1 MRKKY
6 LSLFLAVAVAV
17 TSLNSS
23 AMMVAGADF
32 TSGPV
37 EVTAEEAGA
46 AVQGDTGTPAAE
58 ISAQS
63 ADFTSEGAA
72 VSDTPSVTEQ
82 PAVEPEQP
90 VTETVQPEVVTEQP
104 AAETTQ
110 PADSF
115 TSEPS
120 AVTEQPA
127 AGTAQPVPEET
138 VPEVT
143 VPEETGAPEENIVV
157 DFGDEVS
164 EEPEVLIEEEAV
176 PVENDALFASE
187 EAEVFSAGDANT
199 SVIPLD
205 RLTELALDTEY
216 TVDITE
222 PGGDAWFS
230 FTPAESG
237 AYSFYSESDSDVDSI
252 VYFYDRADITDKGER
267 VDEDDQ
273 GGGNNAFRLTRNLE
287 AGKTYYYCAQMYS
300 ADQTGTFRVCM
311 ERVPV
316 VTSITATLETSEAAA
331 GIPYSPMA
339 SIVLSSDDG
348 KSDVLDLNRVDS
360 VYSYRYDTWVSI
372 VIRDQNGQEYYVGDS
387 LPAGQYTVKFV
398 TDTLESPAY
407 TLNVAELTSSSIYYG
422 NLAVGENP
430 GTKSSER
437 NYAYYAFTPE
447 ETGIYMLR
455 NVPNLEVY
463 AQSDNGYVSVY
474 PGESGYE
481 LTAGTTYYFVL
492 WGTVSDDNGNEAE
505 ECNAE
510 LVKQRQVESVT
521 FEPKVNEAYAGLDSG
536 YDVFYGKLTVTYTG
550 ASDPYMTEN
559 AVTGMY
565 RDEDGHPIELIIED
579 GAGNYYNGWY
589 NLNPGSYN
597 VTVKC
602 GDVSSQPYTLTVRDP
617 EEAPQIYV
625 GENPVNTAAS
635 GYCWYKF
642 VPEATGTYDFNSRA
656 SMAIYEK
663 TEDGNDW
670 VNSFGSKYRLTGG
683 VSYYVG
689 FNGTAWD
696 DEGNETDHFILTIEL
711 MPELESITAVLNT
724 TEAAAGFSCN
734 LAADI
739 SLKYNNGETGT
750 ITWELGNSYD
760 NDPYGGGEITA
771 VIQDEAGNTFST
783 EDVLPAGTYTVK
795 FVRNQVESGETTLT
809 VRELTDSP
817 LYHGELK
824 LGSNPD
830 TLTLDDRYSYYSFA
844 PESTGGYILRKANAF
859 DVWEKTEE
867 GYVNIASGGGSG
879 LFELTAG
886 NTYYF
891 RFWDAFED
899 WDENGTPIYIE
910 KFDAFLEMQSEV
922 QSVTF
927 EPAVTEVYKDVDS
940 LPDAFWGK
948 LKIEYTNGEEPYE
961 TADNVFYF
969 GGDRY
974 YNPIEVIIWDADGNR
989 YSPYDNVD
997 VGEYTV
1003 SIRCGDVESDSYTLT
1018 VKTMDPAVLPVLQ
1031 VGENTVRAN
1040 SGINNWYV
1048 FTAPETG
1055 VYWFNISTGATTV
1068 RKVEEDG
1075 SYTDASDILWNNE
1088 IIEKDARYLVGFSTW
1103 SMDSADEIPLTI
1115 VRKPEVSSLEITDYS
1130 PQKLEFVEKI
1140 DYVGLDGVTA
1150 TVSFSDGTS
1159 GEYKLGDSD
1168 DFGRW
1173 LGYELCRKEAD
1184 GSYTPLGGQDVPV
1197 GDYVFRVY
1205 FGENGIE
1212 SEVCADV
1219 PVKVVTL
1226 EESVDADLPV
1236 EGEEI
1241 YENTDESQIY
1251 RFIPETGGRYQFKF
1265 NVPLTSARFFD
1276 SENNRLDVK
1285 RTDYEIFA
1293 DLEEGMTYYLYYT
1306 VDPVYYSQMR
1316 VTVNLLT
1323 RPSQLKTTALKD
1335 HYIAGLDEFTG
1346 EDMQTVV
1353 ANEDGT
1359 SRTIRGRDDVRGGYY
1374 LQYRVENGEESIGY
1388 GAKFTPGTWTVTP
1401 YLSAYA
1407 TSGSA
1412 VAAIDIP
1419 AEGTTVVA
1427 ENVDPADLPAITL
1440 GEWITVPYQGYQRIL
1455 YAFTPEKAGTYTIE
1469 DQSEYYISWGFYT
1482 PGENGLE
1489 STGYDEITLEAGK
1502 TCVAVVEFYGASAF
1516 RIVEQ
1521 EESENPEEPDIPGD
1535 PPVTEGPLT
1544 LTDGLRKVIDIQ
1556 EEGKVINC
1564 TFTPT
1569 EDGVYRIWSEDYPL
1583 IGMKD
1588 TFVELYCD
1596 GDRIYE
1602 NDDGGSDWN
1611 FDFSY
1616 YLSAG
1621 KTYTYKVR
1629 MRSEYE
1635 LGLFIL
1641 SFAKADWKQ
1650 ISNIELVEAEGNTS
1664 EDFTIH
1670 DTFSSAFNAKITY
1683 KDGTVVFEDSNV
1695 VVDDYQNTIS
1705 FNVQMAEKDDE
1716 KILYNVWYSY
1726 GMPGIDEI
1734 RETEKK
1740 QIVQKNFDSLAQIE
1754 LDKVYETPA
1763 DDLVHYYYFS
1773 PQTTGKYIFIPETGN
1788 ISFDYFSEII
1798 YDQVAN
1804 DRLNIYFNEI
1814 WPDYVGEKSWTVNLT
1829 AGKKYRLEVQGSWD
1843 VDVETF
1849 SFRLSKL
1856 KPVKDIEIVK
1866 NPDQTTCLPDG
1877 FENVSLEGM
1886 QVKVTYADGTEETVV
1901 YGGYFKSGY
1910 GILRDYNSEWV
1921 SSNIL
1926 RVYISVGGYRAGFDL
1941 TFGSMDDLPETTVN
1955 QAHTFEAKR
1964 GDIKAVKFV
1973 PAATGIYTTVGE
1985 NGYLDRVIDGDFT
1998 DISYNLRQLYLQEGQ
2013 TYYLYV
2019 FAVQDNPTI
2028 TITLQ
2033 DEHECIW
2040 VEESRTESCTEEGEL
2055 KEVCTICGA
2064 VRVTPIPP
2072 QGHDLGEWTETK
2084 AATCAEEGEETRTCS
2099 RCDYSETQPIEKL
2112 PHTWGD
2118 WTETKAATCAEE
2130 GEETRTC
2137 SECGE
2142 TETQPIE
2149 RLAHTWGEWSETK
2162 AATCTEEGEETRTC
2176 SECGETETQSIAAAG
2191 HKEDTNWTV
2200 TKAATCTAAGTR
2212 VKKCTVCKAE
2222 LKKETIKA
2230 TGHKFSNWSR
2240 KKNPT
2245 CTVAGQDQRT
2255 CSVCKRVETR
2265 SVNATGKHSYGGWTV
2280 TRKATALA
2288 TGVQQRTCT
2297 VCKSAKQT
2305 QTIAKLRATLT
2316 LNVSAKKTIP
2326 LKVKQALNVRAS
2338 RMASGDSVASW
2349 KSSNTRVAIV
2359 ARNGRITG
2367 RKAGTATI
2375 TVRLR
2380 SGYSTWFRVKVQNS
2394 NVQTTS
2400 LRVKNAS
2407 TGQYM
2412 SSRVTL
2418 NKYARLRLT
2427 PVIAPITSRYKA
2439 TYTSSNRSVVTVTAS
2454 GIVTARK
2461 KGAAYVTVKSGRKSV
2476 RIRVTVRDPYVTTA
2490 LRVKNAATGRY
2501 ITRATLN
2508 KYARLTLSP
2517 VIAPR
2522 TSRQKATYSSSN
2534 RRIVTVT
2541 SRGVITARRKGTAYV
2556 TVKSG
2561 VKSVRLRIT
2570 VKDPYVTTALRVK
2583 NAASG
2588 RYITRATLRRNARLT
2603 LQPVIAPRTS
2613 RQKATFASSNR
2624 RIVTVN
2630 SAGVVTA
2637 KRRGTAYITVKSGS
2651 KSVRL
2656 RITVR

>member
-72 VSDTPSVTEQ
+72 VSDTPAVTEQ

-138 VPEVT
+138 APEVT

-187 EAEVFSAGDANT
+187 EAEMFSAGDANA

-237 AYSFYSESDSDVDSI
+237 AYSFYSVNESGVDSF
-252 VYFYDRADITDKGER
+252 VYFYDRVDITGK
-267 VDEDDQ
+267 EDYAHTDDD
-273 GGGNNAFRLTRNLE
+273 GAGVNNAFRLTRNLE

-300 ADQTGTFRVCM
+300 TEQTGTFRVCL
-311 ERVPV
+311 ERVPM

-348 KSDVLDLNRVDS
+348 KSDVLDLNRRGS
-360 VYSYRYDTWVSI
+360 AYSNLYDMNVSI
-372 VIRDQNGQEYYVGDS
+372 VIRDQNGQEYYVGNL

-398 TDTLESPAY
+398 ADTLESPAY
-407 TLNVAELTSSSIYYG
+407 ALNVAEFTASPVYYG

-437 NYAYYAFTPE
+437 NYAYYSFTPE

-455 NVPNLEVY
+455 NVSYLEVY

-474 PGESGYE
+474 PDESGYE

-492 WGTVSDDNGNEAE
+492 WGSVQDENGNEAE

-642 VPEATGTYDFNSRA
+642 VPEATGTYDFNSRT
-656 SMAIYEK
+656 SMTVYEK
-663 TEDGNDW
+663 TEYGNDW
-670 VNSFGSKYRLTGG
+670 VNSYASKYRLTGG
-683 VSYYVG
+683 ISYYVG
-689 FNGTAWD
+689 FNGTVWD
-696 DEGNETDHFILTIEL
+696 DEGNETDHFVLTIEL
-711 MPELESITAVLNT
+711 MPELESITATLNT
-724 TEAAAGFSCN
+724 TEAVAGFSCG
-734 LAADI
+734 LDADV
-739 SLKYNNGETGT
+739 SLKYNNGGVGT
-750 ITWELGNSYD
+750 ITWEWGYSD
-760 NDPYGGGEITA
+760 NDDDPYGGGEMTV
-771 VIQDEAGNTFST
+771 VIRDEEGNSFS
-783 EDVLPAGTYTVK
+783 ESDVLPAGTYTVK
-795 FVRNQVESGETTLT
+795 FVRNQVESEETTLT

-824 LGSNPD
+824 LGSNPN
-830 TLTLDDRYSYYSFA
+830 TLTLDDRYSYYTFI
-844 PESTGGYILRKANAF
+844 PESTGGYILRNANSF

-867 GYVNIASGGGSG
+867 GYVRVASGNGDV
-879 LFELTAG
+879 LVELTAG

-891 RFWDAFED
+891 RFWDAFEE
-899 WDENGTPIYIE
+899 WYENDTPIYRE

-927 EPAVTEVYKDVDS
+927 KPAVTEVYKDLDS
-940 LPDAFWGK
+940 LSDAFWGT
-948 LKIEYTNGEEPYE
+948 LRIEYTNGELYE
-961 TADNVFYF
+961 EDKNVYYAGTDN
-969 GGDRY
+969 Y
-974 YNPIEVIIWDADGNR
+974 YNTIEPVIRDADGDQ
-989 YSPYDNVD
+989 YSFSEDID

-1003 SIRCGDVESDSYTLT
+1003 SIRCGSVESDPYTLT
-1018 VKTMDPAVLPVLQ
+1018 VKNMDINELPALQ
-1031 VGENTVRAN
+1031 VGENTVRSN
-1040 SGINNWYV
+1040 PGINNWYA
-1048 FTAPETG
+1048 FTVPETG
-1055 VYWFNISTGATTV
+1055 VYRFNTTTSGTV

-1075 SYTDASDILWNNE
+1075 SYTDVSDILWNDE
-1088 IIEKDARYLVGFSTW
+1088 TIEKGARYLIGFSTW
-1103 SMDSADEIPLTI
+1103 SMDSVEETLLTI

-1130 PQKLEFVEKI
+1130 PQKLEFIEKI
-1140 DYVGLDGVTA
+1140 EYAGLDDVTA

-1159 GEYKLGDSD
+1159 REYKLADGD

-1184 GSYTPLGGQDVPV
+1184 GSYTPLGGQDIPA

-1212 SEVCADV
+1212 SEVCADI

-1226 EESVDADLPV
+1226 EENVDADLSV

-1241 YENTDESQIY
+1241 YENTDGSLLY
-1251 RFIPETGGRYQFKF
+1251 RFVPETGGRYQFKF
-1265 NVPLTSARFFD
+1265 NMPLTFARLFD
-1276 SENNRLDVK
+1276 SEYNPLDIK

-1306 VDPVYYSQMR
+1306 ADSVYYSQMR

-1335 HYIAGLDEFTG
+1335 HYIAGLDSFTD

-1388 GAKFTPGTWTVTP
+1388 GETFTPGTWTVTP

-1419 AEGTTVVA
+1419 AEETTVVA
-1427 ENVDPADLPAITL
+1427 ENVDPTDLPAITE

-1469 DQSEYYISWGFYT
+1469 NQSEYYISWGFYT

-1489 STGYDEITLEAGK
+1489 STGYDEITLQAEK
-1502 TCVAVVEFYGASAF
+1502 TYVAVVEFYGASAF

-1521 EESENPEEPDIPGD
+1521 EESDNPEEPDIPGD

-1583 IGMKD
+1583 AGNKD
-1588 TFVELYCD
+1588 TFAELYCD
-1596 GDRIYE
+1596 GDHIYE

-1621 KTYTYKVR
+1621 KDYTYKVR
-1629 MRSEYE
+1629 MNSESD
-1635 LGLFIL
+1635 LGMFIL
-1641 SFAKADWKQ
+1641 SFAKVDWKQ
-1650 ISNIELVEAEGNTS
+1650 ISDIKLVLQEGKSAEDYTINS
-1664 EDFTIH
+1664 SLNDVYERKVIYEDGSVEIA
-1670 DTFSSAFNAKITY
+1670 DLYDSS
-1683 KDGTVVFEDSNV
+1683 
-1695 VVDDYQNTIS
+1695 DDYGNDIYMVEHVEDVNEERILYSIS
-1705 FNVQMAEKDDE
+1705 FTYGQSGESEKE
-1716 KILYNVWYSY
+1716 S
-1726 GMPGIDEI
+1726 
-1734 RETEKK
+1734 ETEPVEISRKNVESLD
-1740 QIVQKNFDSLAQIE
+1740 QIDLAQT
-1754 LDKVYETPA
+1754 YEVASDINYQYYFFTPA
-1763 DDLVHYYYFS
+1763 E
-1773 PQTTGKYIFIPETGN
+1773 TGKYIFTAE
-1788 ISFDYFSEII
+1788 SD
-1798 YDQVAN
+1798 
-1804 DRLNIYFNEI
+1804 NIYLSDVSEVRYEQ
-1814 WPDYVGEKSWTVNLT
+1814 WDDYYDVYFYSISTEPAGGNNNTLMFLT
-1829 AGKKYRLEVQGSWD
+1829 AGCTYRIGVSHTGADDNKGS
-1843 VDVETF
+1843 F
-1849 SFRLSKL
+1849 CLRNAKA
-1856 KPVKDIEIVK
+1856 VKDLEIVK
-1866 NPDQTTCLPDG
+1866 GPDETTCLPG
-1877 FENVSLEGM
+1877 GLTSLEGM
-1886 QVKVTYADGTEETVV
+1886 QVKVTYADGTEETVTYTYDV
-1901 YGGYFKSGY
+1901 AFESGY
-1910 GILRDYNSEWV
+1910 GIVRETDEWV
-1921 SSNIL
+1921 DSNTL

-1941 TFGSMDDLPETTVN
+1941 TLDSMDDLPEITVN
-1955 QAHTFEAKR
+1955 QTHTFETKS
-1964 GDIKAVKFV
+1964 GNVKAVKFV
-1973 PAATGIYTTVGE
+1973 PAETGIYTAVVE
-1985 NGYLDRVIDGDFT
+1985 KGYLDRVIDSNFT
-1998 DISYNLRQLYLQEGQ
+1998 DISYNLRQLYLQKGQ

-2019 FAVQDNPTI
+2019 FAMQDNPTI
-2028 TITLQ
+2028 TVTPLN
-2033 DEHECIW
+2033 EHECIW
-2040 VEESRTESCTEEGEL
+2040 TEVSRTESCTEEGEL

-2072 QGHDLGEWTETK
+2072 QGHNYGEWTETK
-2084 AATCAEEGEETRTCS
+2084 AATCTDAGEERGICS
-2099 RCDYSETQPIEKL
+2099 RC
-2112 PHTWGD
+2112 GD
-2118 WTETKAATCAEE
+2118 PATRE
-2130 GEETRTC
+2130 
-2137 SECGE
+2137 
-2142 TETQPIE
+2142 
-2149 RLAHTWGEWSETK
+2149 
-2162 AATCTEEGEETRTC
+2162 
-2176 SECGETETQSIAAAG
+2176 IAAAG

-2222 LKKETIKA
+2222 LKKEAIKA
-2230 TGHKFSNWSR
+2230 TGHKFGNWSR

-2265 SVNATGKHSYGGWTV
+2265 SVKATGKHSYGGWTV

-2288 TGVQQRTCT
+2288 TGVQERTCT
-2297 VCKSAKQT
+2297 VCRGAKQT
-2305 QTIAKLRATLT
+2305 QTIAKLRPTLT

-2439 TYTSSNRSVVTVTAS
+2439 TYTSSNRSVVTVTSS

-2476 RIRVTVRDPYVTTA
+2476 RIRVTVKDPYVTTA
-2490 LRVKNAATGRY
+2490 LRVKNAATGKY

-2534 RRIVTVT
+2534 RSIVTVT